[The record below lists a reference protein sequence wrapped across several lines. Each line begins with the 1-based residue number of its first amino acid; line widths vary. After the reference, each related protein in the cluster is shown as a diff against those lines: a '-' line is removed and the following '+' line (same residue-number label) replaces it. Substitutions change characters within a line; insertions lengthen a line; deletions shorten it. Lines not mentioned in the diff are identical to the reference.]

1 MAAFEF
7 QALDAK
13 GKQQKGVME
22 ADSARQIRQQ
32 LRDKGW
38 MPLSVE
44 ITASKQK
51 NSGEGFFASLLNQGP
66 SLSVPELA
74 LITRQLATLIQAG
87 LPIDESLR
95 ALSEQ
100 TGKQK
105 IKAMILAI
113 RSKVLEGYTLAKALE
128 EYPRAFPHLY
138 RSTVAA
144 GEHAGHLDGVLN
156 RLADYTESRQESDQK
171 IKLAAMYPIILT
183 IVAIGIVVG
192 LLTYVVPDIVEVFV
206 KNGQELPG
214 LTQFMLSLSHLIS
227 SAGLYILAGLIIGL
241 IIFNR
246 ALKKDSFR
254 RKYHRFLLTMPGLGG
269 FVRDANT
276 ARFGST
282 LAILTS
288 SGVPLVEAMRI
299 ASQVVTN
306 MPIQSSLTQATVT
319 VSEGGSLNQA
329 LAETKYFS
337 PIMLHMIASGEN
349 SGELDAMLARTA
361 KQQETTLENTVSA
374 LVKIFEPMMLLSMG
388 AIVALI
394 VAAIMLPILELQ
406 QMVQ

>member
-1 MAAFEF
+1 MAAFHY
-7 QALDAK
+7 QAVDAK

-22 ADSARQIRQQ
+22 GDSARQIRHK
-32 LRDKGW
+32 LREKGW

-44 ITASKQK
+44 TTVIKQSPGTVSK
-51 NSGEGFFASLLNQGP
+51 NGHRLTVMELSLL
-66 SLSVPELA
+66 
-74 LITRQLATLIQAG
+74 TRQLATLIAAG

-100 TGKQK
+100 TEKQRT
-105 IKAMILAI
+105 KAMILAI
-113 RSKVLEGYTLAKALE
+113 RSKVLEGYTLAKALG
-128 EYPRAFPHLY
+128 EYPKAFPHLY
-138 RSTVAA
+138 RSTVSA

-156 RLADYTESRQESDQK
+156 RLAEYTEARQQANQK
-171 IKLAAMYPIILT
+171 IQLAAMYPAILSL
-183 IVAIGIVVG
+183 VAIGIIVG

-214 LTQFMLSLSHLIS
+214 LTQFMLDLSYGITNYGFHLLVALFLFVTGFSIS
-227 SAGLYILAGLIIGL
+227 MRKPA
-241 IIFNR
+241 FR
-246 ALKKDSFR
+246 AAF
-254 RKYHRFLLTMPGLGG
+254 HRFLLSLPGIGG
-269 FVRDANT
+269 FIKDTNT

-299 ASQVVTN
+299 ASQVISN
-306 MPIQSSLTQATVT
+306 IPIKDALTEATVV
-319 VSEGGSLNQA
+319 VSEGASLHQA
-329 LAETKYFS
+329 LAETRYFP

-349 SGELDAMLARTA
+349 SGELDSMLARTA
-361 KQQETTLENTVSA
+361 HQQETTLANTVTAMVS
-374 LVKIFEPMMLLSMG
+374 IFEPLMLVGMG

-406 QMVQ
+406 NMVQ

>member
-1 MAAFEF
+1 MAAFEY

-32 LRDKGW
+32 LREKGW

-44 ITASKQK
+44 ATTVKQK
-51 NSGEGFFASLLNQGP
+51 GESAGLFNRGP

-156 RLADYTESRQESDQK
+156 RLADYTESRQASDQK
-171 IKLAAMYPIILT
+171 IKLAAMYPIILS
-183 IVAIGIVVG
+183 IVAIGIAQQAHCTDFVVCTSDW
-192 LLTYVVPDIVEVFV
+192 LTKE
-206 KNGQELPG
+206 
-214 LTQFMLSLSHLIS
+214 TFML
-227 SAGLYILAGLIIGL
+227 
-241 IIFNR
+241 
-246 ALKKDSFR
+246 
-254 RKYHRFLLTMPGLGG
+254 
-269 FVRDANT
+269 
-276 ARFGST
+276 
-282 LAILTS
+282 
-288 SGVPLVEAMRI
+288 
-299 ASQVVTN
+299 VT
-306 MPIQSSLTQATVT
+306 
-319 VSEGGSLNQA
+319 
-329 LAETKYFS
+329 
-337 PIMLHMIASGEN
+337 
-349 SGELDAMLARTA
+349 
-361 KQQETTLENTVSA
+361 
-374 LVKIFEPMMLLSMG
+374 LLSG
-388 AIVALI
+388 CAITDISAVDRRTPNADGRRYPPR
-394 VAAIMLPILELQ
+394 AEARAPR
-406 QMVQ
+406 

>member
-1 MAAFEF
+1 MAAFEY

-32 LRDKGW
+32 LREKGW

-44 ITASKQK
+44 ATTVKQK
-51 NSGEGFFASLLNQGP
+51 RESAGFFNRGP

-156 RLADYTESRQESDQK
+156 RLADYTESRQASDQK
-171 IKLAAMYPIILT
+171 IKLAAMYPIILS

-214 LTQFMLSLSHLIS
+214 LTQFMLNLSHLIS
-227 SAGLYILAGLIIGL
+227 DYGLYLLIAAVITLIL
-241 IIFNR
+241 FNR
-246 ALKKDSFR
+246 ALKQDGFR
-254 RKYHRFLLTMPGLGG
+254 HKYHRFLLALPGVGG
-269 FVRDANT
+269 FARDANT

-306 MPIQSSLTQATVT
+306 MPIQKSLTRATVD
-319 VSEGGSLNQA
+319 VSEGGSLHQA
-329 LAETKYFS
+329 LADTHHFS

-349 SGELDAMLARTA
+349 SGELDSMLARTA
-361 KQQETTLENTVSA
+361 QQQETTLENTVSA

>member
-1 MAAFEF
+1 MGAFVY
-7 QALDAK
+7 QAVDNR
-13 GKQQKGVME
+13 GKQKKGVLE
-22 ADSARQIRQQ
+22 ADSARQVRQQ
-32 LRDKGW
+32 LREKGW

-44 ITASKQK
+44 QTSQKQK
-51 NSGEGFFASLLNQGP
+51 RGSLFERSPG
-66 SLSVPELA
+66 LSVPELA
-74 LITRQLATLIQAG
+74 LVTRQLATLIAAG

-100 TGKQK
+100 TGKQR

-113 RSKVLEGYTLAKALE
+113 RAKVLEGYTLAKALA

-156 RLADYTESRQESDQK
+156 RLADYTESRQAADQK
-171 IKLAAMYPIILT
+171 IKLAAMYPAILT
-183 IVAIGIVVG
+183 LVAIGIVSW
-192 LLTYVVPDIVEVFV
+192 LLTSVVPDIVEVFM

-214 LTQFMLSLSHLIS
+214 LTSFMLSLSHFIS
-227 SAGLYILAGLIIGL
+227 AWGLWTLGVLVIGIIM
-241 IIFNR
+241 FNR
-246 ALKKDSFR
+246 ALVNPAFR
-254 RKYHRFLLTMPGLGG
+254 RRYHHFLLRLPGIRG
-269 FVRDANT
+269 FVKEANT

-288 SGVPLVEAMRI
+288 SGVPLVDAMKI

-306 MPIQSSLTQATVT
+306 MPIQESLTGATVS
-319 VSEGGSLNQA
+319 VSEGGSLHKA
-329 LAETKYFS
+329 LDETGYFP

-349 SGELDAMLARTA
+349 SGELDSMLSRTA
-361 KQQETTLENTVSA
+361 AQQETALENTVSA
-374 LVKIFEPMMLLSMG
+374 LVKIFEPLMLLLMG
-388 AIVALI
+388 GIVALI

-406 QMVQ
+406 KMVQ

>member
-1 MAAFEF
+1 MAAFEY

-13 GKQQKGVME
+13 GKQQKGVLE

-44 ITASKQK
+44 ATSNKQK
-51 NSGEGFFASLLNQGP
+51 GDDGGGFFNRGP

-74 LITRQLATLIQAG
+74 LLTRQLATLIAAG

-192 LLTYVVPDIVEVFV
+192 LLTYVVPDIVEVFI

-214 LTQFMLSLSHLIS
+214 LTQFMLNISHLIS
-227 SAGLYILAGLIIGL
+227 NFGLYILGGTIGGLIL
-241 IIFNR
+241 FNR
-246 ALKKDSFR
+246 ALKKEGFR
-254 RKYHRFLLTMPGLGG
+254 RKFHRFLLTMPGLGG

-299 ASQVVTN
+299 ASQVITN
-306 MPIQSSLTQATVT
+306 MPIQASLKDATVA
-319 VSEGGSLNQA
+319 VSEGGSLHQS
-329 LAETKYFS
+329 LGETGYFS

-349 SGELDAMLARTA
+349 SGELDSMLARTA
-361 KQQETTLENTVSA
+361 QQQETTLENTVSA

>member
-1 MAAFEF
+1 MAAFEY

-44 ITASKQK
+44 ATTVKQK
-51 NSGEGFFASLLNQGP
+51 SSGSVSFFNRGP

-74 LITRQLATLIQAG
+74 LMTRQLATLIAAG

-100 TGKQK
+100 TGKQR

-113 RSKVLEGYTLAKALE
+113 RAKVLEGYTLAKALA

-138 RSTVAA
+138 RSTVSA

-156 RLADYTESRQESDQK
+156 RLADYTEARQASDQE
-171 IKLAAMYPIILT
+171 IKLAAMYPIILSL
-183 IVAIGIVVG
+183 VAIGIVVY
-192 LLTYVVPDIVEVFV
+192 LLTAVVPDIVEVFV
-206 KNGQELPG
+206 KNGQELPA
-214 LTQFMLSLSHLIS
+214 LTQLILNMSHLIS
-227 SAGLYILAGLIIGL
+227 DYGLYILAGSVAAI
-241 IIFNR
+241 IIFLR
-246 ALKKDSFR
+246 ALKSDSFR
-254 RKYHRFLLTMPGLGG
+254 RRYHYFLLRLPGLGN
-269 FVRDANT
+269 FIKSANT

-288 SGVPLVEAMRI
+288 SGVPLVDAMRI
-299 ASQVVTN
+299 ASQVVTSL
-306 MPIQSSLTQATVT
+306 PIQSSLANATVS

-329 LAETKYFS
+329 LSETGYFP

-349 SGELDAMLARTA
+349 SGELDSMLGRTA
-361 KQQETTLENTVSA
+361 EQQETTLRNTVSA
-374 LVKIFEPMMLLSMG
+374 LVKIFEPVMLLSMG

-394 VAAIMLPILELQ
+394 VAAIMMPILELQ
-406 QMVQ
+406 KMVQ